1 MRMRPVLLCSSLLVV
16 LSHTATADQLQNLL
30 NFVKGGSNPAP
41 SAGRSKGPAV
51 AAPSR
56 HAAAVS
62 AAAAPIPFAELADPS
77 RGTVELDVPQ
87 PRQAKVAAAAAGGEQ
102 LRRMEEAAQSRFKIA
117 GLPAGSTQVGG
128 KTVGLKPVQR
138 KRPAPLSE
146 VEAPVF
152 LKQGFPNPLNDINP
166 NLAPLQEPF
175 EATLQPPAVGRR
187 PAPVAVPN
195 NRFAEIEVLTQ
206 LGNNRV
212 RTSARTVDR
221 ISNSVFQGSEDAEFR
236 RQEQI
241 RQLRQQA
248 GQLNPQLQEQRQQ
261 QQQRFQQQ
269 PQQRFQS
276 QQQQQQQPRFQPRQ
290 QQQQQQQPRLQPQQQ
305 QRFQQQPRLQP
316 QQQQQRFQ
324 QQPRFQP
331 RQQQEQGNEDVQ
343 PSHQEQLRQHQLAVD
358 AVIEQ
363 QQQQQQ
369 EQPQQQQP
377 VQQQHRFQPQRQ
389 QQHRFQ
395 PQQPANEQ
403 VRQGSHF
410 SIPGQHRHRQFADE
424 LKLAQEALKTLG

>member
-195 NRFAEIEVLTQ
+195 NRFAEIEVLNQ

-276 QQQQQQQPRFQPRQ
+276 QQQQQQPRFQPRQ
-290 QQQQQQQPRLQPQQQ
+290 QQQ
-305 QRFQQQPRLQP
+305 QQQPRLQP

-331 RQQQEQGNEDVQ
+331 RQQQQQEQGNEDVQ